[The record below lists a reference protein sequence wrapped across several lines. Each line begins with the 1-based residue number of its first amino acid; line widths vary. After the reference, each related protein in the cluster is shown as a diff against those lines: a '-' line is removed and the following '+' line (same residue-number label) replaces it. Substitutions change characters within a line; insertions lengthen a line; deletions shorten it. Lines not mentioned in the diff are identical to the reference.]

1 VLRKGRL
8 GDGHVSKKG
17 KILSSFYIKEFEMT
31 IQEIEQAITE
41 LSPKELARF
50 REWFEEFDAQAWDEQ
65 FERDVKSG
73 KLDKLA
79 NKAIIDFRVK

>member
-1 VLRKGRL
+1 
-8 GDGHVSKKG
+8 
-17 KILSSFYIKEFEMT
+17 MT

-79 NKAIIDFRVK
+79 DKAIRDFRAGKAKEL

>member
-1 VLRKGRL
+1 
-8 GDGHVSKKG
+8 
-17 KILSSFYIKEFEMT
+17 MT

-41 LSPKELARF
+41 LSPDELARF

-65 FERDVKSG
+65 FERDATSG

-79 NKAIIDFRVK
+79 NKALKDYRSGKAKEL